1 MPRTPPPNPESLKLT
16 DREPSLLFALRE
28 LVQTDGIDFEKWW
41 DEFKRGF
48 IGGKRDKKS
57 NFPSGLWVKPKY
69 SNLTPVDS
77 KSGAMTIEYW
87 PDNDKLED
95 SYLLSGTVGAVIKS
109 IMDIMREK
117 AGSDSQISGKG
128 SKPLLKG
135 FPCIKLVFV
144 SDDGLHYGTKQIRC
158 VGFTEN
164 PKIAIA
170 QSNIQLLKEVDVNQ
184 WAKKIALEFGA
195 SKEFGTTG
203 GYTWRKGIDCLSYTG
218 MIARLQGLEGY
229 AYVRNRTDGKEL
241 FAKMLNIF
249 GNKPDDEGFNYS
261 GKTTPSQFKTEK
273 EIMVLIKK
281 VKIPQR
287 RPIVDVKF
295 SQAFLV
301 LDSVKKPI
309 LIVRGNVALNV
320 SI

>member
-1 MPRTPPPNPESLKLT
+1 MSKQPPPNPESLKLT
-16 DREPSLLFALRE
+16 DKEPSLLFALRE
-28 LVQTDGIDFEKWW
+28 LVRTDGIDFEEWW
-41 DEFKRGF
+41 DEFKLGF

-57 NFPSGLWVKPKY
+57 NFPTGLWVKPKY
-69 SNLTPVDS
+69 SNLTPLDS
-77 KSGAMTIEYW
+77 KSGATTIEYW
-87 PDNDKLED
+87 PDKDKLED
-95 SYLLSGTVGAVIKS
+95 SYLLSGTHGTIIKS

-117 AGSDSQISGKG
+117 AGGDSQVSGKG

-135 FPCIKLVFV
+135 FPCIKLVFA
-144 SDDGLHYGTKQIRC
+144 SDDGSHYGVKQIRC

-170 QSNIQLLKEVDVNQ
+170 QPNIKLLKEADINQ

-195 SKEFGTTG
+195 DKEFGTTG
-203 GYTWRKGIDCLSYTG
+203 GYIWRKGVSCLSYTG

-229 AYVRNRTDGKEL
+229 AYVRTRTDGKEL
-241 FAKMLNIF
+241 FTKILNIF
-249 GNKPDDEGFNYS
+249 GAKPDEDGFNYS
-261 GKTTPSQFKTEK
+261 EKTLPSQFKVEK
-273 EIMVLIKK
+273 EITVLTKK

-287 RPIVDVKF
+287 RPVVDVKF

-301 LDSVKKPI
+301 LESVKKPI
-309 LIVRGNVALNV
+309 PIVRGSVALNV